1 MWCCTV
7 GTACDQEPKRA
18 VTASALS
25 IEGGSLCTSYQ
36 GSFLEEE
43 ALSHHQALTVC
54 PWPCAEPHGWCG
66 PPQRRLAEELGS
78 PLGKASCPVA
88 PPLSTRAPSALPSM
102 LTWPVP
108 DPRQSSH
115 RIALPA
121 GAWVNVCTLGCHRNT
136 FLCKVETQC
145 PCLPKQVQG
154 ASAMRLPGAGCDP
167 VALPHSV
174 TDSLT

>member
-78 PLGKASCPVA
+78 PLGKASCPWTESSGG
-88 PPLSTRAPSALPSM
+88 PSSLSPASL
-102 LTWPVP
+102 VP
-108 DPRQSSH
+108 
-115 RIALPA
+115 A
-121 GAWVNVCTLGCHRNT
+121 N
-136 FLCKVETQC
+136 LCLQAQK
-145 PCLPKQVQG
+145 P
-154 ASAMRLPGAGCDP
+154 ASAPGSSSGSHAPGATSMGVGLMDTC
-167 VALPHSV
+167 
-174 TDSLT
+174 